1 MKYFHLNGII
11 DEELFDK
18 FIQFINEN
26 ESERW
31 TIVLNSGGGKQ
42 NLSQVILDVINIRKE
57 YVTLIS
63 TGIYSSSF
71 VIFYFAKCQKKM
83 TIGSIGMIHLRSND
97 IRMQS
102 HGKPEYTE
110 GICVMSNWK
119 VSREVDSFVEAFLTK
134 SELKEYRRGNDVY
147 FNFKRM
153 KEIFPDAEII

>member
-11 DEELFDK
+11 DEDLLDK
-18 FIQFINEN
+18 FIEFANEN
-26 ESERW
+26 ESEDW
-31 TIVLNSGGGKQ
+31 TIILNSGGGKQ
-42 NLSQVILDVINIRKE
+42 NLSQVILYEINRRKE
-57 YVTLIS
+57 KVVLIS

-83 TIGSIGMIHLRSND
+83 TAGSIGMIHLRSSE

-102 HGKPEYTE
+102 NGKPEYAE

-119 VSREVDSFVEAFLTK
+119 VSDEIDSFVEAFLIK
-134 SELKEYRRGNDVY
+134 AELKEYRRGNDVY

-153 KEIFPDAEII
+153 KEIFPEAEII

>member
-11 DEELFDK
+11 DEELLDK
-18 FIQFINEN
+18 FIQFSNEN
-26 ESERW
+26 ESEDW

-42 NLSQVILDVINIRKE
+42 NLSQVILDIINNGKQ
-57 YVTLIS
+57 VTLIS

-71 VIFYFAKCQKKM
+71 VIFYFAKCQKKL
-83 TIGSIGMIHLRSND
+83 TVGSIGMIHLRSNS
-97 IRMQS
+97 IKMQS

-110 GICVMSNWK
+110 DECVVSNWK
-119 VSREVDSFVEAFLTK
+119 VTKEIDSFVEAFMTK
-134 SELKEYRRGNDVY
+134 AELKDFRRGNDVF